1 MNQALSPLL
10 RWTDSRARLSAV
22 ARFESSPA
30 EYMRA
35 ERREGVFGAGMAEHL
50 WRSERAC
57 RHLSLAMRRQLEEA
71 CNGLELDRPE
81 WRLALLS
88 VARLDRLAAHVAAL
102 VVASEV
108 RRTLSREE
116 VCAWRDW
123 LRPDAYEFAQTVAG
137 LMPMLMV
144 APGLAGWR
152 RFSSVDV
159 GWCWLARVSA
169 EWPSGIRA
177 RFALK
182 QPVLPETCVC
192 PQDAAAARRVVQA
205 VMLIVESQWCSSFA
219 TRRK

>member
-1 MNQALSPLL
+1 MNAAVSPLA

-22 ARFESSPA
+22 ARFDNSPA
-30 EYMRA
+30 EYLRA
-35 ERREGVFGAGMAEHL
+35 ERRDAVFGPGMAEQL

-57 RHLSLAMRRQLEEA
+57 RHLSLAMRRQFDEA

-81 WRLALLS
+81 WRLALLP
-88 VARLDRLAAHVAAL
+88 VARLDRLAAHIAAL

-108 RRTLSREE
+108 RRTLSRDE
-116 VCAWRDW
+116 VRAWRDW

-137 LMPMLMV
+137 LMPMLM
-144 APGLAGWR
+144 AAQDLSSWR
-152 RFSSVDV
+152 RFSSIEV
-159 GWCWLARVSA
+159 GWCWLARVSS

-182 QPVLPETCVC
+182 QPVLPDGCVC

-219 TRRK
+219 TRRN